1 MSHFNLGILAFS
13 TNFCYIK
20 LTCLVTLFDC
30 KLQIFKNSSTW
41 QFYGIFKELLST
53 QNVNVTCNVEWDFLD
68 KILTF
73 GIVCWGLLS
82 NYFRNSNSCTIKH
95 MVYYKTVNRIDDVQT
110 TLSYLL
116 RLFWKVLS
124 GAKRDRISQY
134 ALLCSIA
141 WILYSKCERCV

>member
-1 MSHFNLGILAFS
+1 MSYLYFSILVFS
-13 TNFCYIK
+13 ISVCSIK
-20 LTCLVTLFDC
+20 IGLSGNTVWPQTSDF
-30 KLQIFKNSSTW
+30 QNSSIW

-73 GIVCWGLLS
+73 GTVCWGLLS